1 MKKVF
6 SLLMALM
13 IILSLATPAFAS
25 SITVN
30 GKNSY
35 EFKPGSEYHVTDLFG
50 EEFKNVMPGDS
61 LSADI
66 TIQGDFSLFSEDSL
80 KIWLEAIAHDETAN
94 PHEYSAAAEEADG
107 KDDTEI
113 DVNGRD
119 EDYASMEDFLSQ
131 LTLTITNTKNKK
143 VLYTGPANGVFKKT
157 LLGSF
162 RKSGNITL
170 NVQLDVP
177 IELGNEYAD
186 RVGEVD
192 WIFTVSAYEAD
203 DSNPTTGDYIIM
215 GACALLVISAAALV
229 ILFILKK
236 RKK

>member
-6 SLLMALM
+6 SLLMALLV
-13 IILSLATPAFAS
+13 ILSLATPAFAS
-25 SITVN
+25 SITVD
-30 GKNSY
+30 GKDVY
-35 EFKPGSEYHVTDLFG
+35 DITPGSEYHITDLFG
-50 EEFKNVMPGDS
+50 DDFKNIMPGDK
-61 LSADI
+61 LTTEI
-66 TIQGDFSLFSEDSL
+66 TVQGDFSLFSEDSL
-80 KIWLEAIAHDETAN
+80 KIWLEAIAHGETAN
-94 PHEYSAAAEEADG
+94 PHEYSEAAEEADG
-107 KDDTEI
+107 KDDTDI
-113 DVNGRD
+113 DVAGRD

-162 RKSGNITL
+162 RKTGNIVL
-170 NVQLDVP
+170 QVDLEVP

-192 WIFTVSAYEAD
+192 WVFTVSAYESD
-203 DSNPTTGDYIIM
+203 DSNPTTGDYIIT
-215 GACALLVISAAALV
+215 GLCALLAISAAALV